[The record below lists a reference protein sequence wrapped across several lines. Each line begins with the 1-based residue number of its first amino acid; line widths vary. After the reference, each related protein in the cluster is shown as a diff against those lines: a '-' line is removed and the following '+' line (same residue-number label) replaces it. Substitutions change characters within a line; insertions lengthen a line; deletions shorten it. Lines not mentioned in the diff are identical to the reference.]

1 LKRLY
6 RAREI
11 KVKIAL
17 SPEIRVA
24 CDRQDLNE
32 ILATL
37 FDNAFK
43 HANRR
48 VEVSS
53 GAATTE
59 KRVTILIDDDGVG
72 IPAEAREIVFNV
84 GERWDSQQ
92 AGSGLGLAIARDLT
106 RLYGGDVALSE
117 SPLGGLRVELELPG
131 VPP

>member
-1 LKRLY
+1 MS
-6 RAREI
+6 I
-11 KVKIAL
+11 
-17 SPEIRVA
+17 
-24 CDRQDLNE
+24 
-32 ILATL
+32 
-37 FDNAFK
+37 
-43 HANRR
+43 
-48 VEVSS
+48 

-84 GERWDSQQ
+84 GERWDSQE

-131 VPP
+131 VPPR